1 METKEQEAKE
11 AWKNRCQAMDS
22 NIVRTDASISCLEVL
37 SDFQTAFIES
47 LEKDK
52 LEYTQKRDGWKK
64 GSPNYETYD
73 LAVRICNQHLALVK
87 TVTPKKK

>member
-11 AWKNRCQAMDS
+11 AWRNYWKNDS
-22 NIVRTDASISCLEVL
+22 LLNGDLPEYLQGI
-37 SDFQTAFIES
+37 SDFQTAIIEA

-52 LEYTQKRDGWKK
+52 LEYTQKRDGWKE

-73 LAVRICNQHLALVK
+73 LAVRICNQHISLVK